1 MKQIIYHIL
10 ILLLLSDMIEAQ
22 VSKSIII
29 EKNQYS
35 PNSIKRIE
43 VVYFEKSQPIP
54 NKNIFLNFYDQKE
67 SKSII
72 LKQSSDSSGKAVF
85 YIPEYE
91 NGVSAV
97 FRIDKSVDNFNK
109 IQAIRIPAKMVIG
122 EGKVFGGEDSLKI
135 TFDNKGKYSNEGA
148 IQLWT
153 FPK

>member
-1 MKQIIYHIL
+1 MKQIIWHIL
-10 ILLLLSDMIEAQ
+10 FLLLLSDMMQAQ

-35 PNSIKRIE
+35 PNSIKKIK
-43 VVYFEKSQPIP
+43 VVYSEKGQPVPKMSIY
-54 NKNIFLNFYDQKE
+54 LNYYDQNE

-72 LKQSSDSSGKAVF
+72 LKQSSDSAGVAVF
-85 YIPEYE
+85 FIPEYE

-97 FRIDKSVDNFNK
+97 FRIDKSTDNINK
-109 IQAIRIPAKMVIG
+109 IQAIRIPAKMIVG
-122 EGKVFGGEDSLKI
+122 DGKVIGGEDSLKI
-135 TFDNKGKYSNEGA
+135 SFDNKGKYSNVGA